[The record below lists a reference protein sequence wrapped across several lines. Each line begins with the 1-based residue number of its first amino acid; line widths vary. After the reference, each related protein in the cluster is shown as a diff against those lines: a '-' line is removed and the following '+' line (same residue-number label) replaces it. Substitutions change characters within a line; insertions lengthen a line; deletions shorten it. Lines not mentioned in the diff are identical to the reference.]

1 MRRRCVVSAA
11 LLLGFYL
18 AASVA
23 AGWWLLPPMLLGV
36 PTPRRTEPQREAVRT
51 RLWQPGERWESFRV
65 AGGQGASLEV

>member
-1 MRRRCVVSAA
+1 MRRRWLVSAT
-11 LLLGFYL
+11 LFLGFYL

-36 PTPRRTEPQREAVRT
+36 PTPIRTEPQREAVRT
-51 RLWQPGERWESFRV
+51 RLQQSAERWESFRV